1 MGATLTDSQRS
12 PIVGEEVGVA
22 LHPPR
27 GTVSGYVFKLVRES
41 AQLTQEAL
49 AEHLDVTRATV
60 QSWES
65 SRRSLGAL
73 SAHSSL
79 ALRHHLASLGASPVL
94 VNLLGVAV
102 DADYHLAQIIRAAD
116 DVTARQAHPLGRVVL
131 THTLT
136 ELITWPVTGAL
147 PKLLANQRLENSPTR
162 HGPVPPGPMLSTEQ
176 REAFFAGLCQIAD
189 RACSHDMA
197 PVSILAHRQACY
209 LTSLDATGT
218 STASIRPS
226 KGSHAAPSTWT
237 PHWAD
242 ARSRAVALAR
252 RGDPDSLRAFI
263 EAGADNPDVELANLN
278 YHAYWVG
285 EIPEHQHS
293 DTFMIEGRLVWRGT
307 RLLRHLTER
316 LAVDRGFIDLNI
328 HILWLLLTSRPGL
341 CHDDLTAARSL
352 AQQCET
358 LLDENGLSPRSRR
371 ELSVVLFSL
380 RSMGMTA

>member
-1 MGATLTDSQRS
+1 
-12 PIVGEEVGVA
+12 VA
-22 LHPPR
+22 LNPPR
-27 GTVSGYVFKLVRES
+27 GTVSGYVFKLARES
-41 AQLTQEAL
+41 ARLTQEAL
-49 AEHLDVTRATV
+49 AERLDVTRASI
-60 QSWES
+60 QSWEN
-65 SRRSLGAL
+65 SRRPLGAL

-79 ALRHHLASLGASPVL
+79 ALRHRLASLDASPVL

-116 DVTARQAHPLGRVVL
+116 DVAIRQAHPLGRVVL

-136 ELITWPVTGAL
+136 ELITWPVTGV
-147 PKLLANQRLENSPTR
+147 PPRLLANRHPESSPTR
-162 HGPVPPGPMLSTEQ
+162 HGPVPPGPALAADQ

-189 RACSHDMA
+189 QACARDMA
-197 PVSILAHRQACY
+197 PLSILAHRQACY
-209 LTSLDATGT
+209 LTSLDTTGT
-218 STASIRPS
+218 STASIRAA
-226 KGSHAAPSTWT
+226 KGSRSAPSTWT

-252 RGDPDSLRAFI
+252 RGDPESLRAFI

-293 DTFMIEGRLVWRGT
+293 DTFMIENGLVWRGA

-316 LAVDRGFIDLNI
+316 LVVDRGFVDLNI

-341 CHDDLTAARSL
+341 CHDDLATARSL
-352 AQQCET
+352 ARQCEA